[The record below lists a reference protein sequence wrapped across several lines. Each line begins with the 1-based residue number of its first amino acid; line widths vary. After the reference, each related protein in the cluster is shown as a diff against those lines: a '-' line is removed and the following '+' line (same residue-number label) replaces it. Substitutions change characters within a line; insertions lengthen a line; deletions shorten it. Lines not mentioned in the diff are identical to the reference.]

1 MWRFKARISANKN
14 PRNLLRCIKI
24 SLDQRLRSTK
34 EIYRFTRLVFGFTQS
49 PFVLD
54 ATVQHH
60 LQNYINKL
68 EELVKQIRCTN
79 SKRRRH
85 TNIQRRRVCL
95 TKVALKFPWARINN
109 PEQSSTEQ
117 TYAKQQLGVKSDE
130 TKMLGI
136 KWDKKKDKLNIEIPP
151 PIQKITKR
159 NIYYRNLPQF
169 LMSWGLYLHAH

>member
-60 LQNYINKL
+60 LQNYNNKL

-95 TKVALKFPWARINN
+95 TKVALKFPWARIK
-109 PEQSSTEQ
+109 QSRTKFNW
-117 TYAKQQLGVKSDE
+117 TNICE
-130 TKMLGI
+130 TTTGCQI
-136 KWDKKKDKLNIEIPP
+136 WRDKNV
-151 PIQKITKR
+151 R
-159 NIYYRNLPQF
+159 NQV
-169 LMSWGLYLHAH
+169 G